1 MTPISIIANGS
12 FCLGRGID
20 QRITFADSIARYN
33 YVWKRTTRRSYFSIK
48 IYRPKFKFKKKKEC
62 FVSRRKTFFH
72 KILYIYICFKLSR
85 ITTRIRLPNE
95 WLPKG
100 NCNLSFLE
108 PITILDSRLFTKDQS
123 LLAHLEE
130 EIVQVTGKWKFS
142 SRSKD
147 SSGCGGIHLE
157 RLGIPVETTV
167 NKS

>member
-123 LLAHLEE
+123 LLAHLEQ
-130 EIVQVTGKWKFS
+130 EIVQVTTG
-142 SRSKD
+142 
-147 SSGCGGIHLE
+147 SGSF
-157 RLGIPVETTV
+157 PVEVRIPPAAGGYT
-167 NKS
+167 

>member
-48 IYRPKFKFKKKKEC
+48 IYRPKFKFKKKKRILC
-62 FVSRRKTFFH
+62 FAKKNIF
-72 KILYIYICFKLSR
+72 KILYIYIYFKLSR
-85 ITTRIRLPNE
+85 ITTRICLPNE

>member
-48 IYRPKFKFKKKKEC
+48 IYRPKFKFKKKKRMLC
-62 FVSRRKTFFH
+62 FAKKNIF
-72 KILYIYICFKLSR
+72 KILYIYIYFKLSR
-85 ITTRIRLPNE
+85 ITTRICLPNE

>member
-48 IYRPKFKFKKKKEC
+48 IYRPKFKFKKKKNTL
-62 FVSRRKTFFH
+62 FRKKNIF
-72 KILYIYICFKLSR
+72 KILYIYIFQIVANYDTDLSSKRMTSKGKLQSFVPWADNHPRFASVYKRSIVARASR
-85 ITTRIRLPNE
+85 RR
-95 WLPKG
+95 
-100 NCNLSFLE
+100 NCPSH
-108 PITILDSRLFTKDQS
+108 DW
-123 LLAHLEE
+123 
-130 EIVQVTGKWKFS
+130 KWKFS

-147 SSGCGGIHLE
+147 FSDCGGIHLE

>member
-48 IYRPKFKFKKKKEC
+48 IYRPEFKFKKKKKNTL
-62 FVSRRKTFFH
+62 FRKKNIF
-72 KILYIYICFKLSR
+72 KILYIYIYFKLSR
-85 ITTRIRLPNE
+85 ITTRICLPNE

>member
-20 QRITFADSIARYN
+20 QRITFTDSIARYN

-48 IYRPKFKFKKKKEC
+48 IYRPKFKFKKKKRILC
-62 FVSRRKTFFH
+62 FAKKNIF
-72 KILYIYICFKLSR
+72 KILYIYIYFKLSR
-85 ITTRIRLPNE
+85 ITTRICLPNE